1 MDFLAHFFTNVDVQE
16 FIRVGWAAAAGGLI
30 GLEREMRDRAA
41 GFRTMILI
49 AVGAALVTILS
60 ENMVGPE
67 GDVAK
72 IAGYV
77 ISGVGFLGAGA
88 IMRDGLKLSGLTTA
102 ATIWVTAAVGMTFGS
117 GALGF
122 GTLITAALMLV
133 LWVFPVIERA
143 IDRIRE
149 EDSYAVVFDV
159 KKVHKIAQLQAAM
172 QANKLHVIRQAY
184 FKRGAEMHGHWTAIG
199 KPQQHDAFRATLM
212 ADDEIKEFTYH

>member
-1 MDFLAHFFTNVDVQE
+1 MDFLSNFFTSVDLQE

-49 AVGAALVTILS
+49 AVGAALITILS
-60 ENMVGPE
+60 ENMTGPD

-77 ISGVGFLGAGA
+77 VSGVGFLGAGA
-88 IMRDGLKLSGLTTA
+88 IMRDGPRVGGLTTA

-122 GTLITAALMLV
+122 GTLITATMMLV
-133 LWVFPVIERA
+133 LWVFPFIERA
-143 IDRIRE
+143 IDRVRE
-149 EDSYAVVFDV
+149 EDSYTIVFDV
-159 KKVHKIAQLQAAM
+159 KKLHKIAQIEAGM
-172 QANKLHVIRQAY
+172 RANKLHVIRQAY
-184 FKRGAEMHGHWTAIG
+184 FKRGLDMHAHVTAIG
-199 KPQQHDAFRATLM
+199 KPQQHEAFRATLM
-212 ADDEIKEFTYH
+212 TDNEIKELIYH